1 MSKYNVGDKVL
12 VRSDLADG
20 GHYFMEDDSEN
31 GNIVTSEMLELCGT
45 VVTIEGLSGS
55 GQYFI
60 KEGAYKWTD
69 GMFVGRVNDAE
80 ESKPYESFFDF
91 SGGK

>member
-1 MSKYNVGDKVL
+1 MSKYKVGDKVL
-12 VRSDLADG
+12 VHSDLVG
-20 GHYFMEDDSEN
+20 GERYFMEDDSEN
-31 GNIVTSEMLELCGT
+31 GNIVTYGMLELCGT

-69 GMFVGRVNDAE
+69 GMFAGKVDDDNERE
-80 ESKPYESFFDF
+80 YKSFFDNQ
-91 SGGK
+91 

>member
-12 VRSDLADG
+12 VRSDLVG
-20 GHYFMEDDSEN
+20 GGRYFMEGDSEN
-31 GNIVTSEMLELCGT
+31 GNVVTFGMLELCGM

-60 KEGAYKWTD
+60 KESTYKWTD
-69 GMFVGRVNDAE
+69 GMFAGKVDDDDER
-80 ESKPYESFFDF
+80 KYKSFFDNQ
-91 SGGK
+91 

>member
-12 VRSDLADG
+12 VRSDLVDG

-31 GNIVTSEMLELCGT
+31 GNIVTYEMLELCGT